1 MWLDIQRWSGIV
13 LGTTVTVA
21 TIWLAV
27 TNQLIL
33 YIHPRYVVFTVIM
46 AALALVVAAASVAVR
61 PRDEHDEAPR
71 GWRKALAVTALGLTV
86 LIAGAVIV
94 IPPATLTSA
103 TADQRELNST
113 SVGADAQTVAGA
125 SSQSDAAFAKFTV
138 VDWSSLLRQTSD
150 TAFYAGKTVD
160 VVGFITADQD
170 DPQNVFWVSRF
181 IVTCCAVDAQP
192 VGIPVYAPDWAD
204 SYELDGWVRVTGEF
218 ASNPSRDSSQAIALL
233 PEAVDKV
240 ETPDEP
246 YLF

>member
-1 MWLDIQRWSGIV
+1 ML
-13 LGTTVTVA
+13 
-21 TIWLAV
+21 
-27 TNQLIL
+27 
-33 YIHPRYVVFTVIM
+33 
-46 AALALVVAAASVAVR
+46 
-61 PRDEHDEAPR
+61 
-71 GWRKALAVTALGLTV
+71 
-86 LIAGAVIV
+86 
-94 IPPATLTSA
+94 
-103 TADQRELNST
+103 
-113 SVGADAQTVAGA
+113 
-125 SSQSDAAFAKFTV
+125 
-138 VDWSSLLRQTSD
+138 DWSSLLRQTSD